1 MVKRKGRCFWWGRG
15 WYPNANY
22 HLEFID
28 VLITF
33 PIDFTR
39 IEPGRD
45 KWISISIKLINLS
58 FSEDIIYAV
67 FELVIFWNTFLFPK
81 HYFIWIFTF
90 PLLEEAGKPR
100 PDLISLKVFFRCAIE
115 NTSLLAITWTI
126 IICTKFC
133 QVPVSF
139 SFMAF
144 FWLLLSLLNSVFSTH
159 CYKMLCNKL
168 CDILHL
174 LLVLI

>member
-1 MVKRKGRCFWWGRG
+1 MI
-15 WYPNANY
+15 PNASY

-67 FELVIFWNTFLFPK
+67 FELVIF
-81 HYFIWIFTF
+81 
-90 PLLEEAGKPR
+90 
-100 PDLISLKVFFRCAIE
+100 
-115 NTSLLAITWTI
+115 
-126 IICTKFC
+126 
-133 QVPVSF
+133 
-139 SFMAF
+139 
-144 FWLLLSLLNSVFSTH
+144 
-159 CYKMLCNKL
+159 
-168 CDILHL
+168 
-174 LLVLI
+174 